1 MQYKDDPIYLLVDF
15 CRYLI
20 DNRVVVIG
28 MTDGDLEVHFKVYLK
43 TYDYKQPADMKR
55 FIWLFMFFFMTTDQA
70 KGETRGLD
78 WQHHEAQA
86 LPRSRTASMTAISW

>member
-28 MTDGDLEVHFKVYLK
+28 MTDGDLEVHFKVEGV
-43 TYDYKQPADMKR
+43 QN
-55 FIWLFMFFFMTTDQA
+55 FV
-70 KGETRGLD
+70 
-78 WQHHEAQA
+78 
-86 LPRSRTASMTAISW
+86 